1 MRSTSLAL
9 CLLFATGCTDE
20 AVTERAA
27 AVSLDDFDFG
37 FDFNAGTD
45 GWVADFADYG
55 VAQEPIMDLDARHAP
70 LPDPLVG
77 GGFMLTGDNH
87 SDDLFM
93 YLYRQVD
100 GLAPKTTYTVDAFV
114 EFATSAP
121 SGCSG
126 IGGAPGEDV
135 TVKLGATNH
144 RPTRYVEAPDTYR
157 VDVDKGN
164 QSSGGSEMAAV
175 GDIGNGTYDCFKAD
189 WLLKSLSDPATTA
202 VTADENGSV
211 WLLIGTDSG
220 HEGPT
225 TLYYTR
231 ASFRLVQL

>member
-1 MRSTSLAL
+1 MKSTPLAL
-9 CLLFATGCTDE
+9 CLLFAAGCTDDALDE
-20 AVTERAA
+20 KRA
-27 AVSLDDFDFG
+27 AVSLDDDS
-37 FDFNAGTD
+37 FDFNFNSDTD

-55 VAQEPIMDLDARHAP
+55 VAQEPIMDLEARHDP
-70 LPDPLVG
+70 LPGPLLG
-77 GGFMLTGDNH
+77 GGFMLNGDNR

-100 GLAPKTTYTVDAFV
+100 KLEPKTTYTVAASV

-121 SGCSG
+121 SGCDG

-135 TVKLGATNH
+135 TVKLGATSH
-144 RPTRYVEAPDTYR
+144 LPTRYIDATGNYR

-164 QSSGGSEMAAV
+164 QSGGGSEMAAV
-175 GDIGNGTYDCFKAD
+175 GHIGNGTYDCNTAV
-189 WLLKSLSDPATTA
+189 WLLKSLSHPATTE
-202 VTADENGSV
+202 VTTDENGSA

-225 TLYYTR
+225 RLYYTR
-231 ASFRLVQL
+231 ASFRLAPL